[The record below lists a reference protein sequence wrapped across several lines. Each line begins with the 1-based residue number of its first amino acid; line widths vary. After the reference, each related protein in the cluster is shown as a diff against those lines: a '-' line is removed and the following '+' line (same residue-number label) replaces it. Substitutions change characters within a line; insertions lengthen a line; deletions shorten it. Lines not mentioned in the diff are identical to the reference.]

1 MSAPPVVRRARGDE
15 NAVVAEAL
23 TDAFV
28 DENGMNY
35 WLRQDRKKDQARRR
49 FFDEAVTT
57 GVHPARELWVV
68 DGEGGAQGAAI
79 WLSPGFKAFDFSFL
93 QEIAL
98 APMLLQIAGIAGTMR
113 GLGLADKLEHYHP
126 KTAHAHLV
134 FLGVRTSAQG
144 KGVGSALLKT
154 TLAPLDAAGT
164 VAYLETSSQRNVD
177 LYQRHGFEVTGEFDV
192 PPTLH
197 MWTMTRQPRR

>member
-1 MSAPPVVRRARGDE
+1 MNAPPIVRRARNDE
-15 NAVVAEAL
+15 NQVVAETL

-28 DENGMNY
+28 DEGGMNY
-35 WLRQDRKKDQARRR
+35 WLRQDRRKDQARRR

-68 DGEGGAQGAAI
+68 DGEAGAQGAAI
-79 WLSPGFKAFDFSFL
+79 WLSPGLKAFDFSFL

-98 APMLLQIAGIAGTMR
+98 APMLLQIAGIAGTIR
-113 GLGLADKLEHYHP
+113 GLKLAEKLEGFHP
-126 KTAHAHLV
+126 KGPHAHLV

-144 KGVGSALLKT
+144 KGVGSAMLKT
-154 TLAPLDAAGT
+154 TLAPLDANGT
-164 VAYLETSSQRNVD
+164 IAYLETSSQRNVD
-177 LYQRHGFEVTGEFDV
+177 LYARHGFEVTGEFDA
-192 PPTLH
+192 PALH